1 MSSCSAAAFGT
12 ARKAGDASQSPA
24 AFFCPQLFPTETHLI
39 PTVPWGESGENGSMN
54 TPASPTKAM
63 VRILVVDDHPNTATT
78 LARALAQ
85 IGPGVDVV
93 SAVSGMDALAKVK
106 DKGVDI
112 LFTDMIMPEMTG
124 LELIEKMQNHP
135 GGKPSYSYLITAYDV
150 PGLKVTAQRLKVN
163 DVIIKPVRPE
173 RICQIAT
180 RAIGEMTQASS
191 PAGGKQPGKRKFKIL
206 VADDVLDNVT
216 LLTRYLEYEGYD
228 QIAAHDGQAALNKA
242 RDEMPDLIL
251 LDVNMPNK
259 DGFTVLEEIRSDPAV
274 AHIPVIILTAARLDP
289 SDVQSGLNLGADD
302 YVTKPFDRHELMARI
317 RTKLRVK
324 EAEDR
329 IRRRNRELNLL
340 PEIGRQLSARLDVKD
355 LADVLLRRTTETLG
369 ANQGAIYILDY
380 GELAVREKY
389 QVALDSSAMPDD
401 LTPPA
406 KLIQHIHATGQGL
419 VIEDA
424 VHDPLW
430 RAGEGAAIRS
440 ALAAP
445 IAGRYALL
453 GLLLLTHEKENYFS
467 SDHLYLLQAIASQAA
482 IAIENSRLYASMLQ
496 EQKRLAAV
504 LRHASEAILFLDEQG
519 KPILMNPAGEQ
530 LFADQPVKFNQ
541 PLPAIREY
549 EPFYKLIE
557 EARKSQMPKLGEIAW
572 HDKRTFTAYIA
583 PIEDGGTVA
592 ILHDVSRFKDLDR
605 IKNEFIATASHDLK
619 NPLTSIS
626 GYAQLLGQTGTL
638 NAEQKDFV
646 ERIRHSVENMSELVQ
661 NMMALAQSDLEA
673 AQKHEPVDLKSLLA
687 EMGREFAP
695 QAKGKLQTLEANPPA
710 QALVV
715 EGDPLQLRQALR
727 NLIGNAVKYTP
738 QGGAIKVR
746 CAEGANS
753 AVIQV
758 EDNGYGIPAAD
769 LPFIFNRFYR
779 VRSGKASEV
788 EGNGLGLAI
797 VKSIVEQHG
806 GQINVTSEV
815 GKGTQFSVFLPLP
828 ASETDN
834 NQKPSI
840 KGD

>member
-1 MSSCSAAAFGT
+1 MSSCSAPAFGT

-54 TPASPTKAM
+54 TPASPTKDM

-389 QVALDSSAMPDD
+389 QVALDPSAMPDD

-797 VKSIVEQHG
+797 VKSIVEAHG

>member
-1 MSSCSAAAFGT
+1 
-12 ARKAGDASQSPA
+12 
-24 AFFCPQLFPTETHLI
+24 
-39 PTVPWGESGENGSMN
+39 MN
-54 TPASPTKAM
+54 TPASPTKDM

-329 IRRRNRELNLL
+329 IRRRNRELNL
-340 PEIGRQLSARLDVKD
+340 
-355 LADVLLRRTTETLG
+355 
-369 ANQGAIYILDY
+369 
-380 GELAVREKY
+380 
-389 QVALDSSAMPDD
+389 
-401 LTPPA
+401 
-406 KLIQHIHATGQGL
+406 
-419 VIEDA
+419 
-424 VHDPLW
+424 
-430 RAGEGAAIRS
+430 
-440 ALAAP
+440 
-445 IAGRYALL
+445 
-453 GLLLLTHEKENYFS
+453 
-467 SDHLYLLQAIASQAA
+467 
-482 IAIENSRLYASMLQ
+482 
-496 EQKRLAAV
+496 
-504 LRHASEAILFLDEQG
+504 
-519 KPILMNPAGEQ
+519 
-530 LFADQPVKFNQ
+530 
-541 PLPAIREY
+541 
-549 EPFYKLIE
+549 
-557 EARKSQMPKLGEIAW
+557 
-572 HDKRTFTAYIA
+572 
-583 PIEDGGTVA
+583 
-592 ILHDVSRFKDLDR
+592 
-605 IKNEFIATASHDLK
+605 
-619 NPLTSIS
+619 
-626 GYAQLLGQTGTL
+626 
-638 NAEQKDFV
+638 
-646 ERIRHSVENMSELVQ
+646 
-661 NMMALAQSDLEA
+661 
-673 AQKHEPVDLKSLLA
+673 
-687 EMGREFAP
+687 
-695 QAKGKLQTLEANPPA
+695 
-710 QALVV
+710 
-715 EGDPLQLRQALR
+715 
-727 NLIGNAVKYTP
+727 
-738 QGGAIKVR
+738 
-746 CAEGANS
+746 
-753 AVIQV
+753 
-758 EDNGYGIPAAD
+758 
-769 LPFIFNRFYR
+769 
-779 VRSGKASEV
+779 
-788 EGNGLGLAI
+788 
-797 VKSIVEQHG
+797 
-806 GQINVTSEV
+806 
-815 GKGTQFSVFLPLP
+815 
-828 ASETDN
+828 
-834 NQKPSI
+834 
-840 KGD
+840 

>member
-1 MSSCSAAAFGT
+1 LSSCSAAAFGT

-54 TPASPTKAM
+54 TPASPTKDM

-797 VKSIVEQHG
+797 VKSIVEAHG